1 MSFGFGFG
9 LGMLRNRFVGGGSI
23 DPQPPSKVL
32 TINTKVININGKTI
46 TI

>member
-9 LGMLRNRFVGGGSI
+9 FDKIEFKGGATI
-23 DPQPPSKVL
+23 EPPNDKVL
-32 TINTKVININGKTI
+32 LINDKVININGKTI

>member
-1 MSFGFGFG
+1 MSLGFG
-9 LGMLRNRFVGGGSI
+9 LGLQYSRLSGGGGI
-23 DPQPPSKVL
+23 DPQAPRKVL